1 MVKKFLIAL
10 NNLQQMQETSSEISI
25 QKTGEATSDL
35 IGNKIADKVASVSKK
50 STKNYKRMKQM
61 WT

>member
-1 MVKKFLIAL
+1 MVKEFLIAL

-25 QKTGEATSDL
+25 QKTGEATRDL

>member
-1 MVKKFLIAL
+1 MVKNFLIAL
-10 NNLQQMQETSSEISI
+10 NNLQQMQETSSERSI
-25 QKTGEATSDL
+25 QKTGEATRDL